1 MIGLAAGD
9 LDRRITIM
17 RAEDADDGFASVR
30 GELKPIGQRWAKKT
44 DINDGERIRAAQNG
58 QEVSSRFLVRHD
70 VLTATITGKDMIVC
84 EGRSYEIVATKEYGG
99 RRVGIEITATA
110 RADVQP

>member
-1 MIGLAAGD
+1 MGGLAAGD
-9 LDRRITIM
+9 LDRRVTIM
-17 RAEDADDGFASVR
+17 RATEVDDGFGAVR
-30 GELKPIGQRWAKKT
+30 SELEPIGQRWAKKT

-70 VLTATITGKDMIVC
+70 VLTSTITGKDAIVC
-84 EGRSYEIVATKEYGG
+84 EGRTYEIVDTKEYGG

-110 RADVQP
+110 RADVQA